1 MSRKV
6 PQSRLRG
13 SKPVNI
19 NWRSWSRGL
28 NSLFAP
34 TKIRDDEL
42 SVANNIIFEDEGT
55 PIKRP
60 GTADW
65 ATSGGGNTTQGMFPY
80 YKSDGTRLIAKV
92 EDGIFKTWDGTAW
105 AIYSYMT
112 FATNAQ
118 MDAAI
123 INDVL
128 YMVNGTNPLT
138 KFDGTTLTR
147 YNLISAPTSS
157 WGTRGASLA
166 SGQYAYTYRITAV
179 SADETGETNPTT
191 AFTIYVNKQRDQ
203 WNPANQTL
211 SENYSILVNWT
222 AVTGAKGY
230 NIYGVRSGDE
240 RFIEYVE
247 GQTVTSWRDLGTKT
261 ISQVFA
267 LPIGNGTTGPKGT
280 IISAFKSSLLI
291 AGDTSEPSRVYFSA
305 GVDKPD
311 SFLIGDGGGYID
323 VNKNSDDGIVTGLG
337 TFQNKAIVAKERS
350 MWSMDFTSDVI
361 PSLSNVVQ
369 GIGCVSQH
377 TLIPVENDLFF
388 MGRKPGGGA
397 ALYVLGNEPN
407 YFDVLRTN
415 EISSRVRPT
424 LAALSGKNFKTSY
437 ASYFNGRYMLFF
449 ASGGVSK
456 NNAVLVYD
464 RERLGFS
471 FWNDGVNGKY
481 PITYYDANGQEYQ
494 LYADENDN
502 RITRIDE
509 SYTTDKGDAIMW
521 TYKTKESDLGNPFI
535 YKRYK
540 WVNIRLRAVDGNVR
554 TKIWTDSTIIAHTSL
569 LQATQ
574 GANIKTIF
582 GSGQFGIAKFGS
594 TIDGGVTKE
603 EDAITRRLPIGRQGV
618 NSIAR
623 SIALE
628 VYGTESTSK
637 AALLDVQVKG
647 RLKSENYYPRDE
659 VTN

>member
-1 MSRKV
+1 MSRRV
-6 PQSRLRG
+6 PQTKLRT
-13 SKPVNI
+13 SKPVNVNYR
-19 NWRSWSRGL
+19 NWARGL
-28 NSLFAP
+28 NSLFAA

-42 SVANNIIFEDEGT
+42 SVANNIIYEDEGT
-55 PIKRP
+55 PVKRP

-65 ATSGGGNTTQGMFPY
+65 ATAGGGSTTQGMFPY
-80 YKSDGTRLIAKV
+80 YKSNGTRLVVKV
-92 EDGIFKTWDGTAW
+92 EDGVFKTWNGTAW
-105 AIYSYMT
+105 TTYAYMT
-112 FATNAQ
+112 FATDQQ

-138 KFDGTTLTR
+138 KFDGSTLTR
-147 YNLISAPTSS
+147 FNLISAPTSS

-166 SGQYAYTYRITAV
+166 SGQYAYTYRVTAV
-179 SADETGETNPTT
+179 SADETGETNPST
-191 AFTIYVNKQRDQ
+191 AFTVYVNKQRDQ

-211 SENYSILVNWT
+211 TEGNSILVNWT

-230 NIYGVRSGDE
+230 NIYGVTAGDE

-261 ISQVFA
+261 ISQVFS
-267 LPIGNGTTGPKGT
+267 LPTGNGTQGPKGT
-280 IISAFKSSLLI
+280 IISAFKTSLLI
-291 AGDTSEPSRVYFSA
+291 AGDPNEPSRVYFSA

-323 VNKNSDDGIVTGLG
+323 VNKNSDDGIVTALG

-369 GIGCVSQH
+369 GIGCVSQF

-424 LAALSGKNFKTSY
+424 LAALQGSNFKK
-437 ASYFNGRYMLFF
+437 AFAGYFDGRYMLFF
-449 ASGGVSK
+449 VSGGNTK

-471 FWNDGVNGKY
+471 FWNEGINGTY
-481 PITYYDANGQEYQ
+481 PISYYDTDGSEY
-494 LYADENDN
+494 LLCADENDN
-502 RITRIDE
+502 KITRID
-509 SYTTDKGDAIMW
+509 SQYTTDKGNAIKW
-521 TYKTKESDLGNPFI
+521 SFKTKESDLGNPFV

-554 TKIWTDSTIIAHTSL
+554 TKIWTDSTIIAHTSV

-574 GANIKTIF
+574 GMNIQTAYGSMKF
-582 GSGQFGIAKFGS
+582 GVGKFGS
-594 TIDGGVTKE
+594 TIDGGQTVE
-603 EDAITRRLPIGRQGV
+603 ENVITRRLPIGRQGV

-628 VYGTESTSK
+628 VYGEETTSK
-637 AALLDVQVKG
+637 AALLDMQVRG

-659 VTN
+659 VTS